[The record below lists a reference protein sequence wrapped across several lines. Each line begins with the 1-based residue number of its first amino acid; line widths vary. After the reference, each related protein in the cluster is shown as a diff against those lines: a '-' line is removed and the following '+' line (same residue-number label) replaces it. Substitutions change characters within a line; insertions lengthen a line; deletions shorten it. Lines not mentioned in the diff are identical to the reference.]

1 MTRWLAVVL
10 ATVLGIA
17 VLLPLGRL
25 GAQVVADPGSL
36 AILAEPQELRAA
48 ANTAIVALG
57 TTAFAL
63 ALGLPLGVLFARAD
77 LPGVERWRTLATLP
91 YVIPPYVSAI
101 AWITLCNP
109 TTGWLN
115 APLVALG
122 LPPLDV
128 YGLAG
133 MVWVMGLECTP
144 IVMLATADALSRMDA
159 SLEEQARVAGAS
171 PLQVIRRVT
180 LPLAAPTLVAS
191 ASFVLA
197 AAASSFGVPYLLAS
211 GTADPDWVLTTR
223 IAQSLDLDPAT
234 GRSRAVALSL
244 VLLVG
249 TLSLPLLTSFW
260 LGRGRFTTVGGKATR
275 PARLSLGRLRPVALA
290 LVAAFVLA
298 GVVLPLGT
306 LVLLSVTDQFGRGL
320 APSNLSL
327 ASYAEVLGRPR
338 DQLAIGRS
346 ALLAAGAATAAVA
359 VGAAVA
365 LLETRSRARWLGWL
379 ARVPYTVPGTVLA
392 LGLLLTWS
400 QEIRFVLLDRVT
412 LVLALADTGWLLLL
426 AYAVKFLAL
435 PVGGLGAALQAID
448 PALEEAARVSG
459 ASPWRSL
466 RRITL
471 PILRPSLIAAWFL
484 VFLPAF
490 TEVTMS
496 VLLGG
501 PRTRVV
507 GVLLFDLQTYGDP
520 PAAAALAVVVS
531 AVVIALHSIVARW
544 GT

>member
-1 MTRWLAVVL
+1 MAAVAALLAV
-10 ATVLGIA
+10 A
-17 VLLPLGRL
+17 VLLPLGL
-25 GAQVVADPGSL
+25 LFGAVVADPASL
-36 AILAEPQELRAA
+36 AVLLQPQEWRAA
-48 ANTAIVALG
+48 LNTAIVAGG

-63 ALGLPLGVLFARAD
+63 VLGLPLGVLFARAD
-77 LPGVERWRTLATLP
+77 LPGIERWRTLATLP
-91 YVIPPYVSAI
+91 YVVPPYVSAI

-109 TTGWLN
+109 ATGWLN
-115 APLVALG
+115 GPLVAVG
-122 LPPLDV
+122 LPPLDI
-128 YGLAG
+128 YGLGG

-144 IVMLATADALSRMDA
+144 LVMLATADALSRMDA

-171 PLQVIRRVT
+171 PWRVVSRIT
-180 LPLAAPTLVAS
+180 LPLAAPTIVAS

-197 AAASSFGVPYLLAS
+197 ASAAAFGVPYLLAS

-223 IAQSLDLDPAT
+223 IAQALDLDPTT
-234 GRSRAVALSL
+234 GRSRAVALSI
-244 VLLVG
+244 VLLAG
-249 TLSLPLLTSFW
+249 TIVVPSLGTAW
-260 LGRGRFTTVGGKATR
+260 LGRGRFTTIGGKATR
-275 PARLSLGRLRPVALA
+275 PARLALGRLRPLAVGFVAG
-290 LVAAFVLA
+290 FVLL

-306 LVLLSVTDQFGRGL
+306 LILLSVTDQLGRGFV
-320 APSNLSL
+320 PSNLSF

-338 DQLAIGRS
+338 DQLAIARS
-346 ALLAAGAATAAVA
+346 GALAAGAATAAVL
-359 VGAAVA
+359 VGGAVA
-365 LLETRSRARWLGWL
+365 LLETRSRARWLGVL

-400 QEIRFVLLDRVT
+400 QEVRIVVLDRVT

-426 AYAVKFLAL
+426 AYGVKFLAL
-435 PVGGLGAALQAID
+435 PVGGIGAALSAVD

-459 ASPWRSL
+459 ATPARTL
-466 RRITL
+466 FRITG
-471 PILRPSLIAAWFL
+471 PILLPSLLAAWFL

-531 AVVIALHSIVARW
+531 GIVIGLHTFVRRW
-544 GT
+544 GG